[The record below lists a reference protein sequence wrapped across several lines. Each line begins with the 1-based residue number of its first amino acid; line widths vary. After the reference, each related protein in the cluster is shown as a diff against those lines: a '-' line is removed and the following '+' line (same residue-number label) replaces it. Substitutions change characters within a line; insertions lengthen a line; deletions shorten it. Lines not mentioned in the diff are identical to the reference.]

1 MARKSRTVEIGLTV
15 KESKLLRM
23 AADIEGRTMEGM
35 AELATVHVATQVV
48 KHHRDL
54 PPDRVSH
61 ASLREESSIGIQ
73 RSLNREAIVAAA
85 LQILWSFAKTL
96 PRSEFFEKRDGEAN
110 LDGELLDM
118 AKEAVRDIKAKGIKI
133 GNEDVLVIDRKRQ
146 PSVMTPVDQLMG
158 KFRTSS

>member
-35 AELATVHVATQVV
+35 ASLATVHVATQVV

-61 ASLREESSIGIQ
+61 ASLREEVAISIQ

-85 LQILWSFAKTL
+85 LLILSRFAKTL
-96 PRSEFFEKRDGEAN
+96 QRSEFFEKRDGEAN

-118 AKEAVRDIKAKGIKI
+118 AKEAVRDIKAKGITI

-146 PSVMTPVDQLMG
+146 PSLATSVYQLMG
-158 KFRTSS
+158 KSKTSS